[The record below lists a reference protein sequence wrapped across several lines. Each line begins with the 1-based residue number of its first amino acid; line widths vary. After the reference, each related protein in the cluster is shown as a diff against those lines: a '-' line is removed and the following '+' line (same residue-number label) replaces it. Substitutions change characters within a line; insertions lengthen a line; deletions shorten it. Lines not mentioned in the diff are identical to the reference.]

1 VSRAALDRAGAG
13 RHPSALA
20 PEAAARAR
28 RGRRWGAV
36 AAVGAAVAVAAWLL
50 SFGLSRDP
58 QLIRSPLLGR
68 PAPDFALETLDG
80 GEVVRLSDLRGH
92 VVVLNFW
99 ASWCRDCRLEHPHL
113 LAAWERYRDRGVALL
128 GISFE
133 DRRSDALA
141 YLRELGGDWP
151 HLWDPG
157 SATALAYGVYGVP
170 ETFFVGPDGRVAHK
184 QVGRVDY
191 ELLTTWISRLLQ
203 EGER

>member
-1 VSRAALDRAGAG
+1 MKQAAVE

-20 PEAAARAR
+20 PEAALRAR
-28 RGRRWGAV
+28 RRRGLAV
-36 AAVGAAVAVAAWLL
+36 VGVVAGGLALVAWLL

-58 QLIRSPLLGR
+58 QLLRSPLLGR
-68 PAPDFALETLDG
+68 PAPEFALPTLQGDG
-80 GEVVRLSDLRGH
+80 VVRLSDLRGR

-99 ASWCRDCRLEHPHL
+99 ASWCADCRLEHPHL
-113 LAAWERYRDRGVALL
+113 LAAWDRYRERGVVFL

-157 SATALAYGVYGVP
+157 SSTALAYGVYGVP
-170 ETFFVGPDGRVAHK
+170 ETFFIGPDGRVAYK
-184 QVGRVDY
+184 QVGPVDY
-191 ELLTTWISRLLQ
+191 ELLTSQIARLLGEV
-203 EGER
+203 EG